1 MMTQNIDLAPE
12 RAVCCFSG
20 SRDTQALTVKDR
32 SGKEMPNPHSRA
44 GEPYSS
50 IDGKEIAAML
60 AKPAANPKDCAL
72 AIIPSRLISCQA
84 RNHAAQ
90 RENGRFIWSCHDI
103 DNGNHDIEAVAAA
116 YDAVFPGTTTM
127 IYSSASATEEN
138 KRWRVLLP
146 MVEVAGRDFSDV
158 QSSCFDL
165 IEERGLTVDRA
176 LSRCGQPVFLPNV
189 PPERRDEHGE
199 LLFYQHRA
207 IKGAMFN
214 PHTHAGVQAR
224 LSKRLAD
231 AEAISHEAERM
242 REEAAKRKLQRSFD
256 YGEHASPIDAFKAA
270 NPLEEIMP
278 DYGYEP
284 VGGPNWISP
293 NSKSRSASVRVFDDI
308 WCSLS
313 ESDSAIGKPGSVG
326 RWGDAFDLFV
336 HYEHGGDVKKA
347 IAAAASKLPSA
358 SRTATLDDFYLQP
371 MQTAAAS
378 AARSRQAFAFVQV
391 GQLKLSKPVYL
402 IDGLIE
408 TGCMGLIFG
417 DPGNGKSFL
426 AVDMGLSVATGRSYH
441 GHGVKRGA
449 VFYIAGEGHSG
460 LVRRFHAWAKHH
472 GTTLDDA
479 LMFKSEGAAQ
489 FLDAEV
495 AETVAC
501 AVADL
506 AALHGPP
513 ALIIVDTL
521 ARNFGAGDENSTAEM
536 GKFVAA
542 MDRLRGNWSE
552 SVLLIVHHSGHSDK
566 GRARGAMAL
575 KGALDFEYRIEKDG
589 DTISLSNTKMK
600 DAEPPAQICF
610 ALTTVELEDA
620 ASAVLVLSDAPAPKA
635 KTSIQHKIAIASYQ
649 TAAIKEGIW
658 EEGAFRGVHLEHWRE
673 AFYAKH
679 TGDTQQAKKKAF
691 QRVRTELANSGKLK
705 VHDDV
710 YVISDPSL
718 VMEIMLHRDKRD
730 SRDKT
735 GHVPPS
741 PGTSGTNALSMSR
754 CPAVPPLASEELR
767 H

>member
-1 MMTQNIDLAPE
+1 MMTQDIDFATE
-12 RAVCCFSG
+12 YAVCLFNG
-20 SRDTQALTVKDR
+20 SRDTQALTVKDK
-32 SGKEMPNPHSRA
+32 SGNDIPNPHPRA
-44 GEPYSS
+44 GAPYRS
-50 IDGKEIAAML
+50 IDGKQIAAML
-60 AKPAANPKDCAL
+60 AKPEANPKDRAL
-72 AIIPSRLISCQA
+72 AIIPSRFISCQA

-90 RENGRFIWSCHDI
+90 REHGRFIWSCHDI
-103 DNGNHDIEAVAAA
+103 DSGNYEIEVVLAV
-116 YDAVFPGTTTM
+116 YDAVFPGTTKM
-127 IYSSASATEEN
+127 IYSSASATDSD
-138 KRWRVLLP
+138 KRWRVLMP
-146 MVEVAGRDFSDV
+146 MTEIAGRDYSDV

-165 IEERGLTVDRA
+165 IEEKGLIVDRA

-189 PPERRDEHGE
+189 PPERRDEQGDP
-199 LLFYQHRA
+199 LFYRHCA
-207 IKGAMFN
+207 IKGTMFN
-214 PHTHAGVQAR
+214 PQTHAGVQAR
-224 LSKRLAD
+224 LSQRLAD
-231 AEAISHEAERM
+231 AAAIAREVERM
-242 REEAAKRKLQRSFD
+242 REAAAERAALRTLE
-256 YGEHASPIDAFKAA
+256 YGEQTSPIDAFKAA

-278 DYGYEP
+278 AYGYEP
-284 VGGPNWISP
+284 AGGPDWISP
-293 NSKSRSASVRVFDDI
+293 NSKGRNPSVRIYGDI

-313 ESDSAIGKPGSVG
+313 DSDSAIGKPGSVG

-336 HYEHGGDVKKA
+336 HYEHQGDVKKA
-347 IAAAASKLPSA
+347 ITAVALKLPSVICTA
-358 SRTATLDDFYLQP
+358 SLNDFDLHPKQ
-371 MQTAAAS
+371 AAS
-378 AARSRQAFAFVQV
+378 AIGSKQTFTFVQV
-391 GQLKLSKPVYL
+391 GQLTFSKPVYL
-402 IDGLIE
+402 IESLIE

-426 AVDMGLSVATGRSYH
+426 AVDMGLSVATGKSFH
-441 GHGVKRGA
+441 GHGVKRGP

-472 GTTLDDA
+472 GSTLDNA

-489 FLDAEV
+489 FLDVEMAAAV
-495 AETVAC
+495 AH

-542 MDRLRGNWSE
+542 MDRLRGNWPE

-600 DAEPPAQICF
+600 DAEPPPQLCF
-610 ALTTVELEDA
+610 ALTTVELEEA
-620 ASAVLVLSDAPAPKA
+620 ASAVLVLSDKPAPQS
-635 KTSIQHKIAIASYQ
+635 KTSPQHRIAIASYQ
-649 TAAIKEGIW
+649 TAATKDGIW
-658 EEGAFRGVHLEHWRE
+658 EDGTFRGVHLDQWRE

-679 TGDTQQAKKKAF
+679 PGDTQEAKKKAF
-691 QRVRTELANSGKLK
+691 QRVRTELTNSGQFK
-705 VHDDV
+705 VHDNV
-710 YVISDPSL
+710 YLTSNPSL
-718 VMEIMLHRDKRD
+718 IMEIMLHRD

-754 CPAVPPLASEELR
+754 CPAVPTLAGEERR